1 MATSSQ
7 ARKKGLASMLPEIA
21 SPAETPNLPTETH
34 HQALTSDGSKPA
46 SKSIKPAQRS
56 AATNGGYM
64 ALQRKETRLR
74 DDQID
79 ALTAATRELNR
90 AKTSGGERIT
100 DNTLIRVAVDL
111 LLSKSLDLHGSSEN
125 EIRTSVGL

>member
-1 MATSSQ
+1 
-7 ARKKGLASMLPEIA
+7 MLPEIT
-21 SPAETPNLPTETH
+21 SPAETSNLATVTH
-34 HQALTSDGSKPA
+34 HEAPAFDGNESVSRPAKPA
-46 SKSIKPAQRS
+46 MRS
-56 AATNGGYM
+56 TASSGGYM

-111 LLSKSLDLHGSSEN
+111 LLSKSVQLHGSNEK

>member
-1 MATSSQ
+1 
-7 ARKKGLASMLPEIA
+7 MLPEIA
-21 SPAETPNLPTETH
+21 PPPETSNLPTETH
-34 HQALTSDGSKPA
+34 HEAPA
-46 SKSIKPAQRS
+46 SDDNEPVTRPAKPTMRS
-56 AATNGGYM
+56 TSSNGGYM

-111 LLSKSLDLHGSSEN
+111 LLSKSLELHGSNEK
-125 EIRTSVGL
+125 EIRSSVGL